1 MTHGGMMR
9 TLLLASLLLSTPAL
23 ADDKAACADGIAMI
37 RDALAQNP
45 PEAALPKLR
54 KALRVAERE
63 QGEGEFDECLD
74 AVGEPQQGDLSQGR
88 EVADPEVVGQRGVD
102 LVGTVDVAVR
112 HAPPQRLGRHVD
124 EKVPQFGVVVKGC
137 RSR

>member
-1 MTHGGMMR
+1 MR

-45 PEAALPKLR
+45 PEAALPKLK

-74 AVGEPQQGDLSQGR
+74 AVGDARRALKP
-88 EVADPEVVGQRGVD
+88 
-102 LVGTVDVAVR
+102 
-112 HAPPQRLGRHVD
+112 
-124 EKVPQFGVVVKGC
+124 
-137 RSR
+137 

>member
-1 MTHGGMMR
+1 MR

-45 PEAALPKLR
+45 HEAALPKLK

-74 AVGEPQQGDLSQGR
+74 AVGDAR
-88 EVADPEVVGQRGVD
+88 RV
-102 LVGTVDVAVR
+102 
-112 HAPPQRLGRHVD
+112 LGR
-124 EKVPQFGVVVKGC
+124 
-137 RSR
+137 

>member
-1 MTHGGMMR
+1 MR

-74 AVGEPQQGDLSQGR
+74 AVGDAR
-88 EVADPEVVGQRGVD
+88 RV
-102 LVGTVDVAVR
+102 
-112 HAPPQRLGRHVD
+112 LGR
-124 EKVPQFGVVVKGC
+124 
-137 RSR
+137 